1 MSSRRARERL
11 LAAGFL
17 VAHGLIHAAIY
28 AMSKPAEAKA
38 PFDAGRS
45 WALSAVH
52 VAPQPVRTASTGL
65 GWLTAALFA
74 VSAVALLVDVA
85 WWAPAAALAAAVG
98 LVLELGWFHPWLTA
112 GVLLDVGVLAAV
124 AAEWPDALF

>member
-1 MSSRRARERL
+1 MLRL
-11 LAAGFL
+11 LVAGFL

-28 AMSKPAEAKA
+28 AMPKPEPADAKA
-38 PFDAGRS
+38 PFDAGHS

-74 VSAVALLVDVA
+74 VSAVALLVDVT

-98 LVLELGWFHPWLTA
+98 LVLKLGWFHPWLTA
-112 GVLLDVGVLAAV
+112 GVLLDVGVLVAV
-124 AAEWPDALF
+124 AAEWPAALF